1 VTFFKVEGKVME
13 NCAAA
18 PPKPRE
24 RIISTA
30 RDLFRKHGIRGVG
43 VDAIADVAGTN
54 KMTLYRHFGSKDD
67 LVVACLRDVA
77 RDVEAIWSGFE
88 AAHPGDPLAQ
98 LHAWVRCGAECVLG
112 DGRGCDMANA
122 AVELAESDHPARYVI
137 EEFKAAQRDRLAR
150 LCRDAGISQADLLAD
165 TLSLLLEGAR
175 VSRQS
180 AGIEGPCARF
190 ITIGEAVIAAFA
202 SGTKG
207 RKHARTPRYAAGR
220 AKAPRS
226 SPRST
231 SRGRTALKSAR

>member
-1 VTFFKVEGKVME
+1 ME
-13 NCAAA
+13 DCAAA
-18 PPKPRE
+18 PAKPRE

-67 LVVACLRDVA
+67 LVVACLREVA
-77 RDVEAIWSGFE
+77 RDAEAIWNGFE

-112 DGRGCDMANA
+112 DGRGCDLANA

-137 EEFKAAQRDRLAR
+137 EAFKSAQRDRLAR
-150 LCRDAGISQADLLAD
+150 LCRNAGIAKPDLLAD

-180 AGIEGPCARF
+180 AGVEGPCARF
-190 ITIGEAVIAAFA
+190 IAIGEAVIAAFA
-202 SGTKG
+202 GGTKK
-207 RKHARTPRYAAGR
+207 RRHSRLRRHAAGQ
-220 AKAPRS
+220 AKLPRS
-226 SPRST
+226 SPPST
-231 SRGRTALKSAR
+231 SWSGRTLKGAR